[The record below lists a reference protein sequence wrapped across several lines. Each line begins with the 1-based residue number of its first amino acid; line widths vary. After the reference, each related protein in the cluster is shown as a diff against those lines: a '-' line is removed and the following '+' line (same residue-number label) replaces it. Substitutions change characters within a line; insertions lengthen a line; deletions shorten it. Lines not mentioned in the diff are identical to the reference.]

1 MFDKTTFVIK
11 NKLMRISDD
20 NLIIK
25 CLDDNY
31 LIASLAREELVRRH
45 PVYINISDDILIKVI
60 DKLSLEQIYELVI
73 VNVDTRLCILA
84 YNRLSNILDE
94 YDKLHEK
101 IKRKEKIH
109 LLK

>member
-1 MFDKTTFVIK
+1 MFDKTIFVLK
-11 NKLMRISDD
+11 NKLTMISDND
-20 NLIIK
+20 LIFK
-25 CLDDNY
+25 CLDNNY

-45 PVYINISDDILIKVI
+45 PVHINFDDEVLLNVI

-73 VNVDTRLCILA
+73 ENVDTRLCILA

>member
-1 MFDKTTFVIK
+1 MFDKTVFVLK
-11 NKLMRISDD
+11 NKLIRISDD
-20 NLIIK
+20 DLVIK
-25 CLDDNY
+25 CLDSNY

-45 PVYINISDDILIKVI
+45 PVYINVNDDVLIKII

-73 VNVDTRLCILA
+73 ENVDTRLCILA
-84 YNRLSNILDE
+84 YNKLSNILDE